1 MNLKGVAELQ
11 VTKGKKQWADKEK
24 ARLLE
29 MQSVKRQEEREV
41 LPGQEDQSQS
51 PGQTE
56 EDTGVSSGKDLEESK
71 AESRDFRRILNTY
84 LRTPS
89 IIFPKVN
96 STRKPYCQTVGQ
108 HQGKQESK
116 SG

>member
-1 MNLKGVAELQ
+1 MKGIAELQ
-11 VTKGKKQWADKEK
+11 VTKGKKQWAGKEK

-29 MQSVKRQEEREV
+29 MQRNKRQEEREV

-56 EDTGVSSGKDLEESK
+56 EDTGVSGGKDL
-71 AESRDFRRILNTY
+71 AESTAESGDLSRYLNTY
-84 LRTPS
+84 LRMPS
-89 IIFPKVN
+89 IVFPKVN

-108 HQGKQESK
+108 HQGKQEAESE
-116 SG
+116 